1 MKFRIR
7 EAVAEDREKIR
18 PLQKQIADLHRDG
31 RPDLFKEEVRYFDE
45 DSFNWRINEPTHFVL
60 IAEGENGEALGY
72 AFAWIRY
79 IRDHST
85 YLDRNELYI
94 DDVCVL
100 EKHQRQGIGRMIFDT
115 LKEKAKENGCKTME
129 LGVFSFN
136 KNAIAF
142 YESVGMTERIKRME
156 MVL

>member
-31 RPDLFKEEVRYFDE
+31 RPDLFKEDARYFDE
-45 DSFNWRINEPTHFVL
+45 DSFAWRINEPTHFVI
-60 IAEGENGEALGY
+60 IAECDNGDVAGY

-79 IRDHST
+79 IRDHSS

-100 EKHQRQGIGRMIFDT
+100 EKYQRQGIGRMLFEK
-115 LKEKAKENGCKTME
+115 LREKATDNGCLTME

-136 KNAIAF
+136 KNAVAF

-156 MVL
+156 LVL

>member
-18 PLQKQIADLHRDG
+18 PLQKQIADLHRVG
-31 RPDLFKEEVRYFDE
+31 RPDIFKVEARYFDE
-45 DSFNWRINEPTHFVL
+45 DSFNWRINEPSHFVF
-60 IAEGENGEALGY
+60 IAESENGDVIGY

-79 IRDHST
+79 IRDHSS

-100 EKHQRQGIGRMIFDT
+100 SEYQRCGIGRMLFES
-115 LKEKAKENGCKTME
+115 LKEKAIENGCYAME
-129 LGVFSFN
+129 LGVYSFN
-136 KNAIAF
+136 KGAVAF

-156 MVL
+156 MIL